1 MLTKTRRGAAD
12 ISRAPS
18 GFSLENQFA
27 AELENPRVKG
37 TVCDSKIRAGYGRAQ
52 ETIELSVIER
62 VEAVNAELESSR
74 SVNAKDLY
82 TEVLKLVRPGPTT
95 ASLPASPKPRF
106 GPPDQDGTGCEKPAE
121 DTH

>member
-62 VEAVNAELESSR
+62 VEAVNAELESSPLRKCERLVYR
-74 SVNAKDLY
+74 SVEVSAAGADDGIFAGVTK
-82 TEVLKLVRPGPTT
+82 TEIRAT
-95 ASLPASPKPRF
+95 
-106 GPPDQDGTGCEKPAE
+106 
-121 DTH
+121 